1 MSLIVEN
8 QPFAQQIKID
18 DQPTLLEEA
27 ESYLRESVAPK
38 ASEIDSD
45 PAVLKDVLRE
55 MSALRSGSLR
65 DRS

>member
-8 QPFAQQIKID
+8 QPLAQQIK
-18 DQPTLLEEA
+18 A

-55 MSALRSGSLR
+55 MSDRNPLNNNLRQWQIVAGIKL
-65 DRS
+65 